1 MPSCPTK
8 AVISNLETYSSQRS
22 DDRCRRSRTSALS
35 LPSEQS
41 PWSSHPALQPH
52 PAIQPVEAGGL
63 KGMSSAW
70 YGLSD
75 LLLVE
80 RRIDGKFSWP
90 ANDGMQTRRGMVSY
104 GCAA

>member
-8 AVISNLETYSSQRS
+8 AVISNLKTYSSQRS

-35 LPSEQS
+35 LPGGLGLAIRS
-41 PWSSHPALQPH
+41 SSHNPTSSPSRL
-52 PAIQPVEAGGL
+52 GGL
-63 KGMSSAW
+63 EGVSSAW

-80 RRIDGKFSWP
+80 RKIDGKFSWP
-90 ANDGMQTRRGMVSY
+90 ANNGMQTRRGVVSY